1 MEKSLCYQRNSRK
14 TFHLKFQIEF
24 IYIYIYIMHHNL
36 CFNLFI
42 LHNSFDNQGSKIIKK
57 NTLLRFHILSF
68 MKTFFLCIYT
78 YIHIHSYKHVCICIY
93 IIYTVYNRENTSKNN
108 IIIPNQFRPWLFS
121 RGIILNV
128 IYNKIL
134 CYLTS
139 VGLCTSDFSSIC
151 RKKKVKLTLRVLHSM
166 VLIQFLV

>member
-1 MEKSLCYQRNSRK
+1 
-14 TFHLKFQIEF
+14 
-24 IYIYIYIMHHNL
+24 MHHNL

-93 IIYTVYNRENTSKNN
+93 NIYIIYIYIYIYIYTVYNRENTSKNN
-108 IIIPNQFRPWLFS
+108 ITIPN
-121 RGIILNV
+121 
-128 IYNKIL
+128 
-134 CYLTS
+134 
-139 VGLCTSDFSSIC
+139 
-151 RKKKVKLTLRVLHSM
+151 
-166 VLIQFLV
+166 